1 MPRAVATLTVA
12 CVLSVTTPV
21 LAHQGLPHH
30 QAWELAGE
38 EWAFLPREEDA
49 DEAENRAMTCATTLV
64 IVVERQSSRASTPL
78 SGLC

>member
-49 DEAENRAMTCATTLV
+49 DEAEN
-64 IVVERQSSRASTPL
+64 P
-78 SGLC
+78 GP